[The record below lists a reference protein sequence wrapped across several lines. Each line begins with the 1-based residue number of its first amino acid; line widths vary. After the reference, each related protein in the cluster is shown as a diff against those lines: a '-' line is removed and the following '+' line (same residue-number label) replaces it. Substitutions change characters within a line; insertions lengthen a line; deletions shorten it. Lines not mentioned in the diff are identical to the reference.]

1 MQSIHGEAMK
11 GCGKEAQTQVAIHA
25 PKGPLIYYEFDDGL
39 GWSWASENRKT
50 HYNLIVK
57 KRVERCGGKYT
68 AIRSRRMCF
77 MFIFTALQNELCA
90 SRVTLAALGS
100 DEATN
105 GAERGDE

>member
-25 PKGPLIYYEFDDGL
+25 PKGPLIYYESDDGL

-57 KRVERCGGKYT
+57 KRVERCGGKVY
-68 AIRSRRMCF
+68 
-77 MFIFTALQNELCA
+77 
-90 SRVTLAALGS
+90 S
-100 DEATN
+100 DSLPANVFHVHIYRTTK
-105 GAERGDE
+105 